1 MPPCW
6 LCAMHG
12 EKAGQQMQAFITS
25 KIGVMELRCIAQQVS
40 DYVVLNNDGAVGA
53 GVDDVLQHIVE
64 HSLHPRVR
72 LAVMLRQ
79 LLELTALIQTSIV
92 VQDGVNTT
100 IDKANAELYLK
111 VIGQVMSLY
120 KADTNGMLFA
130 SDET

>member
-1 MPPCW
+1 
-6 LCAMHG
+6 MHG
-12 EKAGQQMQAFITS
+12 EKAGQQMQTFITN

-40 DYVVLNNDGAVGA
+40 DYVLVNHAGAEGVKAQNVLT
-53 GVDDVLQHIVE
+53 HIME

-72 LAVMLRQ
+72 IAVMLRQ
-79 LLELTALIQTSIV
+79 LLELTSLIQNSIV
-92 VQDGVNTT
+92 AQDGVNCT

-130 SDET
+130 GEDT